1 MTQRLMYNKAI
12 IFKLTNLMA
21 EHPEMRFHQLLWAAC
36 LMERRDDKVVDKF
49 YEESEDTWK
58 QMCHNNF
65 CFPPNSK
72 EEI

>member
-1 MTQRLMYNKAI
+1 MYNKAI

-21 EHPEMRFHQLLWAAC
+21 EHPEMRFHQLLWAAG

-49 YEESEDTWK
+49 YEESEDTWQ

-65 CFPPNSK
+65 CYPPNSK

>member
-1 MTQRLMYNKAI
+1 
-12 IFKLTNLMA
+12 MA
-21 EHPEMRFHQLLWAAC
+21 EHPEMRFHQLLWAAG

-58 QMCHNNF
+58 QMSHNNF